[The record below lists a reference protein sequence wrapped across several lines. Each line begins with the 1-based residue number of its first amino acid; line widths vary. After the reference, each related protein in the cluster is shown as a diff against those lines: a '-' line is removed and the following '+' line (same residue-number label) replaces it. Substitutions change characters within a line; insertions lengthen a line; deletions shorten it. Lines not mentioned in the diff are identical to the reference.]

1 MSQDKEPTGKSRT
14 KKSTAKTDPKD
25 SFKDASKKEVS
36 VEPATVDPKQQSKT
50 EGNKPKNDE
59 PTLKIEVSKY
69 ASLVKILSGD
79 NWWKVL
85 ISVFFIGCVLFS
97 GISLVA
103 LAIKK
108 MYPYSDIT
116 TNGLGT
122 TTIKSENGEVSY
134 WLFNSASLW
143 ANSGI
148 TVEKGDIITI
158 RSSGKY
164 HTAIHHLYDA
174 TKNNTDLKDQWIGS
188 EGMPDNYNKTVE
200 DDYRSKYRI
209 FPGQPNGA
217 LVMQVAT
224 NTPFDTPNDERD
236 NKKAKP
242 DNFYFIGKE
251 RQNIYINNS
260 GTLYF
265 AINDIVLNDLTI
277 KDMLMDCIIDT
288 YNNDNDSIQNLY
300 KNVKDDL
307 SKTINFLLNQFEEK
321 SFKTDME
328 YLKQVSPDQ
337 INLSVDDLLND
348 QNIKSEDIDVIKSI
362 IKEKIPFRGKQF
374 PERIDEKI
382 TKLAS
387 DNKYYENDTG
397 LRRENINNLIKELK
411 GNRAIGK
418 LKLGVSKDDKGETV
432 CELKYYHEK
441 GYKTAWFDDNEGSL
455 LIVVEKSK

>member
-1 MSQDKEPTGKSRT
+1 MSQDKESTGKSRT

-50 EGNKPKNDE
+50 EDNKPIIEE

-69 ASLVKILSGD
+69 ASLVKVLSGD

-164 HTAIHHLYDA
+164 HHLHDA
-174 TKNNTDLKDQWIGS
+174 TKNNTDLKDRWIGS
-188 EGMPDNYNKTVE
+188 EGMPDNDYNDNE
-200 DDYRSKYRI
+200 DFYRSKYRI
-209 FPGQPNGA
+209 FPGEPNGA

-224 NTPFDTPNDERD
+224 NQPFETPKDYIID
-236 NKKAKP
+236 KKTKADP
-242 DNFYFIGKE
+242 SNFYYIGKE

-265 AINDIVLNDLTI
+265 AINDIVLNDSTI
-277 KDMLMDCIIDT
+277 IDMLLDCLSD
-288 YNNDNDSIQNLY
+288 
-300 KNVKDDL
+300 VKDRNYLYSIMKDKTQIERVETLMGEFDKAFSTDL
-307 SKTINFLLNQFEEK
+307 KYLRLDLDK
-321 SFKTDME
+321 
-328 YLKQVSPDQ
+328 LKQ
-337 INLSVDDLLND
+337 INKNS
-348 QNIKSEDIDVIKSI
+348 IRKSNSTEIIKSI
-362 IKEKIPFRGKQF
+362 NIALGRGESELLPDRIKN
-374 PERIDEKI
+374 RID
-382 TKLAS
+382 KLAY
-387 DNKYYENDTG
+387 DCYIDKKNNTKNEPKNEIIDRDIND
-397 LRRENINNLIKELK
+397 LFKELN

-432 CELKYYHEK
+432 CELKYYHDLRGK
-441 GYKTAWFDDNEGSL
+441 SINDDNEGSL

>member
-1 MSQDKEPTGKSRT
+1 MSQDKESTGKSRT
-14 KKSTAKTDPKD
+14 RKSTAKTNSKD
-25 SFKDASKKEVS
+25 IIQDASKIEIS
-36 VEPATVDPKQQSKT
+36 VKSASVDPKQQSKT
-50 EGNKPKNDE
+50 EGNKPKIDE

-79 NWWKVL
+79 NWWRVL

-103 LAIKK
+103 LVIKK

-116 TNGLGT
+116 TNGLGA
-122 TTIKSENGEVSY
+122 TTIKSEKGEVSY

-174 TKNNTDLKDQWIGS
+174 TKNNTDLKDRWIGS
-188 EGMPDNYNKTVE
+188 GGMSDNYNNDNE
-200 DDYRSKYRI
+200 DYYRSKYRI
-209 FPGQPNGA
+209 FPGEPNGA

-224 NTPFDTPNDERD
+224 NTPFETPKDSID
-236 NKKAKP
+236 KKTKADP
-242 DNFYFIGKE
+242 SNFYYIGNE

-265 AINDIVLNDLTI
+265 AINDIVLNDSTI
-277 KDMLMDCIIDT
+277 IDMLLDCLSD
-288 YNNDNDSIQNLY
+288 
-300 KNVKDDL
+300 VKDRKYLDSLIKAKTQKDRVDRLMGEFNDAFSIDL
-307 SKTINFLLNQFEEK
+307 
-321 SFKTDME
+321 E
-328 YLKQVSPDQ
+328 YLRLDLDKLKQ
-337 INLSVDDLLND
+337 IKIDLIRKSNSTE
-348 QNIKSEDIDVIKSI
+348 IKKSI
-362 IKEKIPFRGKQF
+362 NIALGRCESDSFPDRINKKIDKLAYDCYMAKND
-374 PERIDEKI
+374 EEIRID
-382 TKLAS
+382 
-387 DNKYYENDTG
+387 YND
-397 LRRENINNLIKELK
+397 LIKELE

-432 CELKYYHEK
+432 CELKYYHDNS
-441 GYKTAWFDDNEGSL
+441 YKTAWFDDNEGSL
-455 LIVVEKSK
+455 LIVIEKSK

>member
-1 MSQDKEPTGKSRT
+1 MSQDKESTGKSRT
-14 KKSTAKTDPKD
+14 KKSSAKTDPKERIQD
-25 SFKDASKKEVS
+25 TSKIEVS
-36 VEPATVDPKQQSKT
+36 VEPVSFDPKQQSET
-50 EGNKPKNDE
+50 EDNKPKIEE

-174 TKNNTDLKDQWIGS
+174 TKNNTDLKDKWIGS

-224 NTPFDTPNDERD
+224 NIPFDTPKDISD
-236 NKKAKP
+236 NNKRAKP

-265 AINDIVLNDLTI
+265 AINDIVLNDQTI
-277 KDMLMDCIIDT
+277 QDMLFDCIIETDGYKK
-288 YNNDNDSIQNLY
+288 YNEKIEELKKKKLSDLFDIFDS
-300 KNVKDDL
+300 
-307 SKTINFLLNQFEEK
+307 SFE
-321 SFKTDME
+321 TDMD
-328 YLKQVSPDQ
+328 YLKAISSKK
-337 INLSVDDLLND
+337 INLEVDDLIKD
-348 QNIKSEDIDVIKSI
+348 DAFGSTDISKIESAIKSKIGLDSKLVFPIRVMDRIGTLANDNHNKKNEDVIKS
-362 IKEKIPFRGKQF
+362 
-374 PERIDEKI
+374 D
-382 TKLAS
+382 
-387 DNKYYENDTG
+387 
-397 LRRENINNLIKELK
+397 INALINELN

-432 CELKYYHEK
+432 CELKYYREK

>member
-25 SFKDASKKEVS
+25 SIKDASKKEVS

-50 EGNKPKNDE
+50 EDNKPIIEE

-69 ASLVKILSGD
+69 ASLVKVLSGD

-174 TKNNTDLKDQWIGS
+174 TKNNTDLKDKWIGS
-188 EGMPDNYNKTVE
+188 EGMPDNDYNDNE
-200 DDYRSKYRI
+200 DFYRSKYRI

-224 NTPFDTPNDERD
+224 NIPFDTPKDISDNDKR
-236 NKKAKP
+236 AKP

-265 AINDIVLNDLTI
+265 AINDIVLNDSTI
-277 KDMLMDCIIDT
+277 IDMLLDCLSDVKDRNYLYSIMKNKTQIKRVDTLMGEFDKAFSTDLKYLRLDLDKLKQINKDSIRKSNSTEIKKSINKALGRCELELLPDRINNKIDKLAYDCYIAEKDNTNNNTNNEIIDIDI
-288 YNNDNDSIQNLY
+288 NDLFN
-300 KNVKDDL
+300 
-307 SKTINFLLNQFEEK
+307 
-321 SFKTDME
+321 
-328 YLKQVSPDQ
+328 
-337 INLSVDDLLND
+337 
-348 QNIKSEDIDVIKSI
+348 
-362 IKEKIPFRGKQF
+362 
-374 PERIDEKI
+374 
-382 TKLAS
+382 
-387 DNKYYENDTG
+387 
-397 LRRENINNLIKELK
+397 ELK